1 VLECALRIGAILRA
15 TRRVRRG
22 LGTIRQDI
30 NISIKGGA
38 RVEIKG
44 VQHPEWFKPLID
56 GEIARQKKLIEI
68 SEMLKQRGL
77 KPEEITNEK
86 PIDVSKIF
94 SKTKAKFIQKAIK
107 RGEKAL
113 AMRLPKF
120 GGILGIEIQ
129 PNRRFGKEFADRV
142 KVIVGLAGIIHTDE
156 LPKYGISPEEKNEL
170 FKATNADPKIDCV
183 VLIIG
188 PEEKVMDA
196 FEEVKERA
204 ILALEGPPEETRHA
218 NPDGTTSFERPLG
231 GAGRLY
237 PDTDTPPIIITKELL
252 DEVDKIEFEYPWET
266 VERLVSKYNIKRD
279 IAERIVL
286 SPQYELFE
294 RAIDM
299 GLKPMTAVK
308 TMEIMVSLRREG
320 LDVDSINDE
329 KIIEIFRALKDG
341 VISKEAIEDILRE
354 LAKDPT
360 LSVPKAIEKLGL
372 GRVSEE
378 DVKQYISSLVKQK
391 IDLIK
396 ERGDR
401 AFKPLMGLVMAKF
414 RGKIDGSIIA
424 RILKAE
430 IEKTL
435 KSIKKN

>member
-1 VLECALRIGAILRA
+1 MNKLLITLAITSIL
-15 TRRVRRG
+15 
-22 LGTIRQDI
+22 L
-30 NISIKGGA
+30 IS
-38 RVEIKG
+38 
-44 VQHPEWFKPLID
+44 
-56 GEIARQKKLIEI
+56 
-68 SEMLKQRGL
+68 
-77 KPEEITNEK
+77 
-86 PIDVSKIF
+86 
-94 SKTKAKFIQKAIK
+94 
-107 RGEKAL
+107 L
-113 AMRLPKF
+113 AYF
-120 GGILGIEIQ
+120 
-129 PNRRFGKEFADRV
+129 
-142 KVIVGLAGIIHTDE
+142 E

-170 FKATNADPKIDCV
+170 FKVTNADPKIDCV

-320 LDVDSINDE
+320 LDVDS
-329 KIIEIFRALKDG
+329 F
-341 VISKEAIEDILRE
+341 
-354 LAKDPT
+354 
-360 LSVPKAIEKLGL
+360 
-372 GRVSEE
+372 
-378 DVKQYISSLVKQK
+378 
-391 IDLIK
+391 
-396 ERGDR
+396 
-401 AFKPLMGLVMAKF
+401 
-414 RGKIDGSIIA
+414 
-424 RILKAE
+424 
-430 IEKTL
+430 
-435 KSIKKN
+435 